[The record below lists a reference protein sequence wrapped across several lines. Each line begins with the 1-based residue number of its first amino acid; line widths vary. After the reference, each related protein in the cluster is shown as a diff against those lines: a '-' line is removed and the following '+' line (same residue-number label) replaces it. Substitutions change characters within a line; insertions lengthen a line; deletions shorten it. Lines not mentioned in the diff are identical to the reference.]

1 MQNYIFTSDIF
12 KGSRYEKGHPLDMD
26 RVWPS
31 VELLKLMD
39 WVNDDQIIK
48 NGTASVSD
56 LIKFHDKGYVEA
68 LQKAEINQDLP
79 DIYKKKI

>member
-31 VELLKLMD
+31 VELLKLTG
-39 WVNDDQIIK
+39 WVNDNQIIK
-48 NGTASVSD
+48 NGAASIEE
-56 LIKFHDKGYVEA
+56 LILYHDKDYVEA
-68 LQKAEINQDLP
+68 ARSRDKSIP
-79 DIYKKKI
+79 S